1 MKIKYGQTKANFWL
15 SLGGVPSKWSRYPE
29 KKQHQEKQKPTKD
42 KM

>member
-29 KKQHQEKQKPTKD
+29 EKTTTGKTKTH
-42 KM
+42 KR